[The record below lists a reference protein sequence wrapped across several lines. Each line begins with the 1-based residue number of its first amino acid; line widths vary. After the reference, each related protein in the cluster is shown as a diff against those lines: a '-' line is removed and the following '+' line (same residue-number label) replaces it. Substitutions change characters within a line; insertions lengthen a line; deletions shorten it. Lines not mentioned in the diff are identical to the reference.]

1 MKFLVYETM
10 FEVHL
15 IFKGKHVIRENILL
29 HVAFL
34 SSPISIILISLP
46 FSKQACF
53 DVDSILS
60 SRVVGDGSVLVI
72 LRFNSAIVSFLE
84 MVMNFGRG
92 TPRPS
97 VISVCMHAWPILYG

>member
-1 MKFLVYETM
+1 MNFLVYEASTESV
-10 FEVHL
+10 FELLLHDFQG
-15 IFKGKHVIRENILL
+15 ITHVIRENIVYCM

-34 SSPISIILISLP
+34 NSPKSIILISLP

-53 DVDSILS
+53 DVDSIFS

-72 LRFNSAIVSFLE
+72 LRFSSAIVSFLE

-92 TPRPS
+92 ILRPRPS
-97 VISVCMHAWPILYG
+97 D